1 MPVKP
6 DSRYAGQ
13 PILSVRAPDGG
24 ERQVVALRL
33 RRERTEPLPRGHRVN
48 QAEPLDLLARRLYGA
63 EALWWRILD
72 VNPVVYPLDLGA
84 GDLLVLPG
92 AAVATRAT
100 RARRF

>member
-6 DSRYAGQ
+6 DSRYAGH
-13 PILSVRAPDGG
+13 PVLSVRAPNGG

-33 RRERTEPLPRGHRVN
+33 RRGRAEPLARRHRVN

-72 VNPVVYPLDLGA
+72 ANPVVYPLDLAA
-84 GDLLVLPG
+84 GDLLALPG
-92 AAVATRAT
+92 PAAATRVT

>member
-13 PILSVRAPDGG
+13 PILSARAPDGG

-33 RRERTEPLPRGHRVN
+33 RTPRTEPQLRRHRVN

-63 EALWWRILD
+63 EGLWWRILD
-72 VNPVVYPLDLGA
+72 ANPIVYPLDLAA

-92 AAVATRAT
+92 VAAATRAT
-100 RARRF
+100 RARQF